1 MKSDDDFDPNAI
13 SEVGDIEEPIR
24 FDDFYALGLD
34 PTKSTRASP
43 GTEEKVLMLS
53 ARYAAGLSLWDAR
66 DRRDYGPE
74 ERDLTGADDEIP
86 QQPLRLPEPDEHG

>member
-1 MKSDDDFDPNAI
+1 MISDNDFDPNAI

-24 FDDFYALGLD
+24 FDDFNALGLD

-43 GTEEKVLMLS
+43 GSEEKVLMLS

-74 ERDLTGADDEIP
+74 EPDLMAADNEIQP
-86 QQPLRLPEPDEHG
+86 QLLPFPELDEHD